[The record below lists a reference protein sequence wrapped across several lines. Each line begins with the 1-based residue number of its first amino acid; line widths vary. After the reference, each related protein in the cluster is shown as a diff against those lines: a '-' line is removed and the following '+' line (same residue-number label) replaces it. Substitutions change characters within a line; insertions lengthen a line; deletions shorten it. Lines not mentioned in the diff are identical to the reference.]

1 IFELMVILIIV
12 LWAGKCLS
20 ERRVLIALPPAAVP
34 LGVMVLL
41 GVAQSVALRDSDG
54 NQSSLSLDVEA
65 TRSTLLTLFLLVVC
79 FLAAANFLNGRKRL
93 RLITRCLVLYGLV
106 MAVFALVQHLSQ
118 EGRTYWLRPLSQGAL
133 WFGPFVNHAH
143 FAGYMALLIPIPIGL

>member
-1 IFELMVILIIV
+1 QSARLASICEKGIVGILAAAVVTTAVASGAVEPWSVAIFELMVILIIV

-65 TRSTLLTLFLLVVC
+65 TRSTLLALFLLVVC

-106 MAVFALVQHLSQ
+106 MAVFAL
-118 EGRTYWLRPLSQGAL
+118 
-133 WFGPFVNHAH
+133 
-143 FAGYMALLIPIPIGL
+143 